1 MANIPKIVKTVV
13 GAAKPAK
20 KVKKSVKPPLT
31 SIQKIEKNRA
41 IKKNM
46 AKKAATPAQ
55 VKAHAAEIRAMLK
68 AKAEKK

>member
-13 GAAKPAK
+13 GATKPAK
-20 KVKKSVKPPLT
+20 KIKKSVKPPLT

-41 IKKNM
+41 IKNNM

>member
-1 MANIPKIVKTVV
+1 MVRKVIK
-13 GAAKPAK
+13 AAK
-20 KVKKSVKPPLT
+20 VLT
-31 SIQKIEKNRA
+31 SLQKIEKNIA